1 MIHKKRYRQGRVG
14 DVEVKRKL
22 ARALNDFLDPIRERR
37 AHYAAQPDLVE
48 DILVEGTMRMQVEA
62 RKTMGLV
69 YEGEN
74 RFTLFYTGFEQTP
87 DWDRLLE
94 GRGKETCA
102 VGLVELRFSR
112 S

>member
-1 MIHKKRYRQGRVG
+1 
-14 DVEVKRKL
+14 
-22 ARALNDFLDPIRERR
+22 
-37 AHYAAQPDLVE
+37 
-48 DILVEGTMRMQVEA
+48 
-62 RKTMGLV
+62 MGLV
-69 YEGEN
+69 YEGGN

-94 GRGKETCA
+94 GRGQETCA